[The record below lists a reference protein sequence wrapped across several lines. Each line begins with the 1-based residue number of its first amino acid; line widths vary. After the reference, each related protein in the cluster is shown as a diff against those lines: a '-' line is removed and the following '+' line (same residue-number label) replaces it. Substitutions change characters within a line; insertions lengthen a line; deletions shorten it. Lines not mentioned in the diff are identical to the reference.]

1 MGLLDNIKQQIGS
14 QFIEIIQ
21 WLDDTNDSLV
31 YRFPVYNQQIKMNA
45 QLTVRENQVA
55 LFINEGKA
63 ADLFVPGRYQLT
75 TQNLPI
81 LTTLRGWKY
90 GFQSP
95 FKAEIYFFN
104 TRLFTDLK
112 WGTTNPVMMRDAE
125 FGMIRLRAFG
135 TYAMKIADAKAF
147 FAAIVGTAGLT
158 TTDEITGQLRSTI
171 LSRLSD
177 AIAESKIA
185 ALDLASKYDELS
197 AQGKQIL
204 APEFAG
210 YGLDLSRFFIENV
223 SLPEEVEAAIDQRTK
238 LGVLGDRMGQ
248 YTQLQA
254 ADAMKIAALDIASKY
269 DELSSHARQIL
280 GPEFAAYGLEL
291 SKFFIE
297 NVSLPEEV
305 EAAIDQ
311 RTKLGV
317 LGDRM
322 GQYTQLQAADAMKI
336 AAANPGGAAG
346 AGIGIGAG
354 IAMGGMMGSAL
365 GGSFAGVGGAGPMA
379 PPPPAGLGFS
389 APKWSL
395 TVDGKTYGPY
405 SDDALKGMVAS
416 GQVAGGTLA
425 WKPGAAGWAPL
436 SSFEEFAGS
445 SAPPMPPPPPP
456 PAR

>member
-1 MGLLDNIKQQIGS
+1 VGLLDNLKNQIGNQLGS

-21 WLDDTNDSLV
+21 WLDDSNDAMV
-31 YRFPVYNQQIKMNA
+31 YRFPVYNQEIKMGA
-45 QLTVRENQVA
+45 QLTVRENQAA

-63 ADLFVPGRYQLT
+63 ADLFGPGRHELS
-75 TQNLPI
+75 TQNMPI

-95 FKAEIYFFN
+95 FKAEVYFFN

-135 TYAMKIADAKAF
+135 TYAMKIADPKTF
-147 FAAIVGTAGLT
+147 FATIVGTQGLT

-171 LSRLSD
+171 LSKLSD
-177 AIAESKIA
+177 AIAES
-185 ALDLASKYDELS
+185 
-197 AQGKQIL
+197 
-204 APEFAG
+204 
-210 YGLDLSRFFIENV
+210 
-223 SLPEEVEAAIDQRTK
+223 
-238 LGVLGDRMGQ
+238 
-248 YTQLQA
+248 
-254 ADAMKIAALDIASKY
+254 KIAALDIASKY
-269 DELSSHARQIL
+269 DELSGNGKQIL
-280 GPEFAAYGLEL
+280 APEFSSFGLDL

-317 LGDRM
+317 LGDKM

-354 IAMGGMMGSAL
+354 IAMGGMMGGAL
-365 GGSFAGVGGAGPMA
+365 ANAGQGMGGGMA
-379 PPPPAGLGFS
+379 PPPPPPAPGFA
-389 APKWSL
+389 APRWSL

-405 SDDALKGMVAS
+405 SDDAVKGMIAS
-416 GQVAGGTLA
+416 GQVAAGTLA
-425 WKPGAAGWAPL
+425 WKPGAAGWAPI
-436 SSFEEFAGS
+436 SSFEELAGGA
-445 SAPPMPPPPPP
+445 SAQAPPPPPP

>member
-31 YRFPVYNQQIKMNA
+31 YRFPVYNQEIKMNA

-63 ADLFVPGRYQLT
+63 ADLFVPGRYQLS
-75 TQNLPI
+75 TQNMPI

-104 TRLFTDLK
+104 VRLFTDLK

-135 TYAMKIADAKAF
+135 TYAMKISDAKAF

-185 ALDLASKYDELS
+185 ALDIASKYDELS
-197 AQGKQIL
+197 AHAKQIL
-204 APEFAG
+204 APEFVG
-210 YGLDLSRFFIENV
+210 YGLELSRFFIENV

-238 LGVLGDRMGQ
+238 LGVLGDRLGQ

-254 ADAMKIAALDIASKY
+254 ADAMK
-269 DELSSHARQIL
+269 
-280 GPEFAAYGLEL
+280 
-291 SKFFIE
+291 
-297 NVSLPEEV
+297 V
-305 EAAIDQ
+305 
-311 RTKLGV
+311 
-317 LGDRM
+317 
-322 GQYTQLQAADAMKI
+322 

-346 AGIGIGAG
+346 AGVGIGAG
-354 IAMGGMMGSAL
+354 IAMGGLM
-365 GGSFAGVGGAGPMA
+365 GGALATGMSGVPPVPGMGGA
-379 PPPPAGLGFS
+379 PPPPAGPGFA
-389 APKWSL
+389 APRWSV
-395 TVDGKTYGPY
+395 TIDGKTYGPY
-405 SDDALKGMVAS
+405 TDDALKGMVAA
-416 GQVAGGTLA
+416 GQVAPGTLA
-425 WKPGAAGWAPL
+425 WKPGASGWAPL
-436 SSFEEFAGS
+436 STFEEFAGS
-445 SAPPMPPPPPP
+445 SAPAPPAPPPPPP
-456 PAR
+456 PGR